1 MLFHGTRKETGKIIK
16 STTISTPLGNMVAC
30 AIPQGICLLEFEDRP
45 DLDKQLK
52 SLNTELHLE
61 IAPGDNKHFPTL
73 QNQLDEYFNRDR
85 TEFDLTLKMVGTD
98 FQKKVWSE
106 LLKIPYGKSMSY
118 MDLTVKLGDKKA
130 IRAVASANGANKIAI
145 LIPCHRIVGSDG
157 RMVGYAG
164 GVSRKN
170 RLLSLE
176 SGQVMMTL

>member
-1 MLFHGTRKETGKIIK
+1 
-16 STTISTPLGNMVAC
+16 
-30 AIPQGICLLEFEDRP
+30 
-45 DLDKQLK
+45 
-52 SLNTELHLE
+52 
-61 IAPGDNKHFPTL
+61 
-73 QNQLDEYFNRDR
+73 
-85 TEFDLTLKMVGTD
+85 
-98 FQKKVWSE
+98 
-106 LLKIPYGKSMSY
+106 